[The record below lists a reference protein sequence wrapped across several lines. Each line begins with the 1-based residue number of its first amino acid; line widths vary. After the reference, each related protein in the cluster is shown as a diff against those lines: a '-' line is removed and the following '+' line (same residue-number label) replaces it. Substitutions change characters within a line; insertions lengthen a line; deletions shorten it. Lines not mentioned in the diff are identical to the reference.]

1 MTSGQKG
8 PHRRRKPAPRKGQA
22 LSRLPVYEGDFFAD
36 SVIADPLPAYRQMR
50 DTGPIVWLPE
60 NNVWAAVA
68 YQPCLEILRKPKL
81 FLSGRGL
88 SLNDEVNNILIGS
101 TLNSDAERHRRQ
113 RSITATAIMPDALTS
128 LAPAI
133 ERAADDV
140 ADAVCAAGRFDAVA
154 EFASILPLSIV
165 VDLVGLPAHGKARML
180 EWAAATF
187 NLFEGFN
194 ERSRDSFQGLRE
206 LRDFLNEF
214 GKPEKMHHGGLARRI
229 FDEAPGKGVPPE
241 EAAQMLRDYIAP
253 SLDTTISTAAY
264 LAWHFADSPDQWQLV
279 REDKSLIGNA
289 VEEVVRLTTPIRA
302 FSRYVA
308 EDVEMH
314 GVSMKQGQR
323 VLVVYASA
331 NRDETVFPDADR
343 FDVTRKTHRH
353 LGFGQG
359 PHMCMGMHLARL
371 ELNALIRT
379 MAERVASWHL
389 DGVPQTAINNTI
401 RAFSYLPMRVERA

>member
-128 LAPAI
+128 LAPAT

-140 ADAVCAAGRFDAVA
+140 ADLQLHQIAAPKFAV
-154 EFASILPLSIV
+154 
-165 VDLVGLPAHGKARML
+165 
-180 EWAAATF
+180 
-187 NLFEGFN
+187 
-194 ERSRDSFQGLRE
+194 
-206 LRDFLNEF
+206 
-214 GKPEKMHHGGLARRI
+214 
-229 FDEAPGKGVPPE
+229 
-241 EAAQMLRDYIAP
+241 
-253 SLDTTISTAAY
+253 
-264 LAWHFADSPDQWQLV
+264 
-279 REDKSLIGNA
+279 
-289 VEEVVRLTTPIRA
+289 
-302 FSRYVA
+302 
-308 EDVEMH
+308 
-314 GVSMKQGQR
+314 
-323 VLVVYASA
+323 
-331 NRDETVFPDADR
+331 DR
-343 FDVTRKTHRH
+343 
-353 LGFGQG
+353 
-359 PHMCMGMHLARL
+359 
-371 ELNALIRT
+371 
-379 MAERVASWHL
+379 
-389 DGVPQTAINNTI
+389 
-401 RAFSYLPMRVERA
+401 